1 MVFLDQE
8 KPIVTCTYGTCEG
21 WAVRE
26 ILKSPRAGVG
36 AFYHANSLSAT
47 GRALHALKGFLESAF
62 ML

>member
-8 KPIVTCTYGTCEG
+8 KPIATCTSETCVG

-26 ILKSPRAGVG
+26 ILKSRVAGVG
-36 AFYHANSLSAT
+36 ACYHANSLSAT
-47 GRALHALKGFLESAF
+47 GRALHALEGFLESAF